1 MQKLMTFLNVKRMWQ
16 NTKIGQRYMI
26 SLIVS
31 FLLFAASMVNAYF
44 IVLNIRQDMNTVEDA
59 NNKYSEI
66 SEAITLLNEIN
77 VLSYHYMTFARSDI
91 KETYNA
97 KMQELTALTDRLAA
111 QLDPSTELGAG
122 IRLAQSRIADFD
134 GVFKERLVFAVERN
148 LRDQFAFIR
157 LDMTDHFEQGMD
169 ALQQIQS
176 LYDGSRGEAV
186 TSTYGNLNQAKN
198 QQLILFIISLVIGI
212 AVVMLISVGISR
224 QMKKLVS
231 VSDRIADGDLTVRSD
246 IAASRSEIGRLSD
259 SVNRMADRLHD
270 MIRTIA
276 DMSAKVEDQSNKL
289 LQASADMEASSSQIA
304 DTMNQLAAGTEEQA
318 GSASE
323 ITHVLHD
330 LNGLIIEAGREN
342 DHLLGLSDKMLD
354 IAGKGNR
361 LMQDSMVKMNEINT
375 IMRESVERMHQL
387 ERRLQDISGLVEVVG
402 NIAAQTNLL
411 ALNASIEAARAGDAG
426 RGFAVVATEV
436 RKLANQVSESLVSIT
451 AIVENILK
459 ESRSVAEA
467 LESGY
472 GRVDEGSGMIRLT
485 GDTLNEIHEAARR
498 VSEGIGRMNE
508 HLVTITKSSEEI
520 NKSAENIAAV
530 SEQTAAGVEEVS
542 SSVQNQHGI
551 VELVNAN
558 ARDMSG
564 MTGQLKQLV
573 AAFKI

>member
-176 LYDGSRGEAV
+176 LYDSSRGEAI
-186 TSTYGNLNQAKN
+186 TNTYGNLDQAKN
-198 QQLILFIISLVIGI
+198 QQLATFIVSLLLG
-212 AVVMLISVGISR
+212 AAVMLLISIGISR

-246 IAASRSEIGRLSD
+246 IAASRSEMGRLSD
-259 SVNRMADRLHD
+259 SVNRMADRLQD

-276 DMSAKVEDQSNKL
+276 DMSAKVEDQSGKL
-289 LQASADMEASSSQIA
+289 LQASVDMEASSAQIA

-318 GSASE
+318 GSANE
-323 ITHVLHD
+323 ISSVLND
-330 LNGLIIEAGREN
+330 LNGLIHEAGREN
-342 DHLLGLSDKMLD
+342 EQLLGLSDRLLD
-354 IAGKGNR
+354 IAGRGNR
-361 LMQDSMVKMNEINT
+361 MMQDSMGKMNEIDT
-375 IMRESVERMHQL
+375 LMRASVDRMNHL
-387 ERRLQDISGLVEVVG
+387 EQRLQDISSLVEVVRS
-402 NIAAQTNLL
+402 IAAQTNILS
-411 ALNASIEAARAGDAG
+411 LNAGIEAARAGEAG
-426 RGFAVVATEV
+426 RGFAVVATEI

-451 AIVENILK
+451 NIVGNILQ
-459 ESRSVAEA
+459 ESRAVAED
-467 LESGY
+467 LETGY
-472 GRVDEGSGMIRLT
+472 GRVEEGSGMIRST
-485 GDTLNEIHEAARR
+485 GDTFRDIHEAVVR
-498 VSEGIGRMNE
+498 VTEGIGRMNS
-508 HLVTITKSSEEI
+508 HLVTIAKNSEEI

-542 SSVQNQHGI
+542 SSVQNQHAI
-551 VELVNAN
+551 VELVNAG
-558 ARDMSG
+558 ARDMAG
-564 MTGQLKQLV
+564 MTGQLKQLA
-573 AAFKI
+573 AAFKF